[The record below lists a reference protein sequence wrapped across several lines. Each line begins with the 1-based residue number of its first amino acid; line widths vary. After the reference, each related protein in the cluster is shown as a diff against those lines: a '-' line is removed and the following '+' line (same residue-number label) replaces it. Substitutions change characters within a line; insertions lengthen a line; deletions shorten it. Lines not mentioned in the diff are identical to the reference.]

1 MDHLTQEQIN
11 NAMNKTYGTPRNFLN
26 AVKKYGLGAAVSVAL
41 ISNANAADVTA
52 TVDVTSVVSTIT
64 NGVTTVSSI
73 GLAVLSL
80 FVVIKIFKW
89 VRSAM

>member
-1 MDHLTQEQIN
+1 MEQQKQQLQKQALNFKN
-11 NAMNKTYGTPRNFLN
+11 NAKR
-26 AVKKYGLGAAVSVAL
+26 YGLVVATTGL
-41 ISNANAADVTA
+41 MTGANAADVTA